1 MRLSQMIQR
10 KRILLVIKWSL
21 LVVGILLA
29 IIGLLSV
36 QTHRDWA
43 FICEHTGSHKGYRRW
58 FFGMDTRVWY
68 KESKLEAFLRGR
80 LGREPDRKWTSYAGT
95 GRNIIGTV
103 LLRGHGTPGWILY
116 IRLEQLDAYV
126 AHLDDDQKM
135 ALYETFRS
143 GDKERIKE
151 KVKDIQ
157 DFTLMQF
164 KKNG

>member
-1 MRLSQMIQR
+1 
-10 KRILLVIKWSL
+10 
-21 LVVGILLA
+21 
-29 IIGLLSV
+29 
-36 QTHRDWA
+36 
-43 FICEHTGSHKGYRRW
+43 
-58 FFGMDTRVWY
+58 
-68 KESKLEAFLRGR
+68 
-80 LGREPDRKWTSYAGT
+80 
-95 GRNIIGTV
+95 
-103 LLRGHGTPGWILY
+103 LY